1 MEQFFKEVKAINKK
15 DKVGIELALCKLFE
29 ESGELA
35 QAVNMIIGR
44 KASKLTDKEIKSLVT
59 EECIDT
65 IQNVFCIADKAG
77 ITYKDL
83 CAVFGAKNAKWKSR
97 ISKKEINLTGNTKVK
112 TPTVKNSTK
121 KVVSK

>member
-15 DKVGIELALCKLFE
+15 DKVSIELALCKLFE

-44 KASKLTDKEIKSLVT
+44 KSTKLTPKEIKALIT
-59 EECIDT
+59 EECVDT

-77 ITYKDL
+77 ISYKDL
-83 CAVFGAKNAKWKSR
+83 CSIFSVKNTKWKNR
-97 ISKKEINLTGNTKVK
+97 I
-112 TPTVKNSTK
+112 TK
-121 KVVSK
+121 K